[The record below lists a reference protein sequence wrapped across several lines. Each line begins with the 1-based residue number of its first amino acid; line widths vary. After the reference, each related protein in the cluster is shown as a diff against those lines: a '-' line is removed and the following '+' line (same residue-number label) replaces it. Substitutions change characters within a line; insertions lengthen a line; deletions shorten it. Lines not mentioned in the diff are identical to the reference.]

1 MLLCYMFYF
10 TQADGNLLDAAS
22 FASYVALN
30 TALVP
35 NVIVIASESTGLHDD
50 FEIDGDLAL
59 ADHIQGASMVSALSS
74 YVYNQYF

>member
-1 MLLCYMFYF
+1 LLHICYVLCIV
-10 TQADGNLLDAAS
+10 QADGNLLDAAS

-35 NVIVIASESTGLHDD
+35 KVTVIASESTGVHDD

-59 ADHIQGASMVSALSS
+59 ADHIQGATMVSLL
-74 YVYNQYF
+74 